1 MTDILTKDRP
11 MTATRGKLDEPD
23 LLVSKAFV
31 GGKWIGGDGKPI
43 EVDDPYTLDAI
54 TEVPGLGKAATGQA
68 IEAASDAFGKWAA
81 MPAKDR
87 GAILRK
93 WFELIEAHGEDLAR
107 IMVLENGKTLSDA
120 RGEVAYAN
128 GFMQFFAEE
137 ATRTKGEIIP
147 PHEQGRALYATRE
160 PVGVCGV
167 ITPWNFPL
175 AMLTRKVGAGLAAGC
190 TMVAKPASA
199 TPLTALAYA
208 KLGEEAGLPAGVLNV
223 VTGSAREI
231 GEALTSSMTVRKLS
245 FTGSTEVGVKLYEA
259 CAATMKKISMELG
272 GNAPMIIFDDAD
284 LDVAVEASRVAK
296 FRNSGQTCIA
306 ANRYYV
312 QAGIKDAFLDAF
324 GKIVANTK
332 PGDGFDASSDI
343 GPMIDDAGK
352 EKVLEHRDQAIKAGA
367 QVIAGGGDLDG
378 RMVCPTLLGDVPQ
391 GALLTT
397 EETFG
402 PLAGVVTFDTIEDAI
417 RMANDTPFGLAAY
430 FCSQDPK
437 TIDRM
442 GRAIESGM
450 VGINTG
456 LISTPYAPFGGVKM
470 SGLGREGSHHGI
482 EEYLNVKYL
491 CEANL

>member
-1 MTDILTKDRP
+1 
-11 MTATRGKLDEPD
+11 MTATRGKLDQPD
-23 LLVSKAFV
+23 LLISKAFV
-31 GGKWIGGDGKPI
+31 GGKWIGGDGKPV
-43 EVDDPYTLDAI
+43 EVDDPYTLEEIA
-54 TEVPGLGKAATGQA
+54 EVPGLGQRAAGEA
-68 IEAASDAFGKWAA
+68 IEAASDAFPGWAA

-93 WFELIEAHGEDLAR
+93 WFELIDQHAEDLAR
-107 IMVLENGKTLSDA
+107 IMVRENGKTLADA

-147 PHEQGRALYATRE
+147 PHEPGRALYATRE
-160 PVGVCGV
+160 PVGVCGL

-175 AMLTRKVGAGLAAGC
+175 AMLTRKVGPALAAGC
-190 TMVAKPASA
+190 TVVAKPASA
-199 TPLTALAYA
+199 TPLTALAFA
-208 KLGEEAGLPAGVLNV
+208 KLGEEAGVPKGVFNV
-223 VTGSAREI
+223 LTGSAREI
-231 GEALTSSMTVRKLS
+231 GEALTSSSTVRKLS
-245 FTGSTEVGVKLYEA
+245 FTGSTEVGVELYRA

-272 GNAPMIIFDDAD
+272 GNAPMIVFDDAD
-284 LDVAVEASRVAK
+284 LDVAVEAARVAK

-312 QAGIKDAFLDAF
+312 QAGIKDAFLEAF
-324 GKIVANTK
+324 GKVVANTR
-332 PGDGFDASSDI
+332 PGDGFDESSDI

-352 EKVLEHRDQAIKAGA
+352 EKVLEHREQALKAGA
-367 QVIAGGGDLDG
+367 RLVAGGGDLDG
-378 RMVCPTLLGDVPQ
+378 RMVCPTLLADVPQ

-402 PLAGVVTFDTIEDAI
+402 PLAGVVTFETIEDAI

-430 FCSQDPK
+430 FCSQDPQ
-437 TIDRM
+437 TIARM

-491 CEANL
+491 SEANL